1 MKKETEIKTKDMLM
15 RHSITST
22 NYRRTENT
30 ESANRKNTILIKSN
44 YQLIQVKTDDILFVK
59 ALSDYVIIKTISGK
73 FITLSTM
80 KSMVDTL
87 PESFV
92 RSHRSYIVN
101 MDKINFVR
109 GSSIIVGDEKTQYTV
124 PIGRAYKKEFKEN
137 LGS

>member
-1 MKKETEIKTKDMLM
+1 MKKETEIKKDMLM

-22 NYRRTENT
+22 NYRRTENV
-30 ESANRKNTILIKSN
+30 ESASRKNSILIKSN

-59 ALSDYVIIKTISGK
+59 ALSDYVIIKTITGK
-73 FITLSTM
+73 YITLSTM

-124 PIGRAYKKEFKEN
+124 PIGRAYKKDFKAN